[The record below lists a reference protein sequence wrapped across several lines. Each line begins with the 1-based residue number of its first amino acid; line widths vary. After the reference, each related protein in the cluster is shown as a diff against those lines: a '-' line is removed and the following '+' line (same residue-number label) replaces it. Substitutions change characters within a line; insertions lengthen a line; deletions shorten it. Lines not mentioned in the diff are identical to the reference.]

1 MRITTVRG
9 DIDPSELGFTTMHE
23 HTIMDN
29 STLVEAQKAFKER
42 IPPQMLKAV
51 PENMAFLRGGT
62 GLFSEDCSTKDDVEW
77 LKKELAYFK
86 KMVGGNAV
94 VDASPIPM
102 RGDVRLIREAS
113 EAADVHVIVAT
124 GLYYEKG
131 RPEKYQAMKE
141 ADVYAMCKKEVENG
155 IEDTGIH
162 PGFLKCGMSSMG
174 PGSEIPA
181 CEWETLR
188 ALAKLAAETG
198 LSLHV
203 HTAVP
208 MTPDQIISV
217 AKCVTEECGLNPE
230 RLYMMHLDQYLR
242 VPYNL
247 DDYMRNFSVARTVDI
262 DLQCRLLDMGCTI
275 GFDGWDS
282 LVHIL
287 PDNHDRLKALV
298 ELLKRGYAGQIV
310 LGHDVNDKSHGVS
323 FGYTGFTGFAM
334 NALPKLYEWKDII
347 NPADVRK
354 MVIDNPARI
363 LAY

>member
-1 MRITTVRG
+1 
-9 DIDPSELGFTTMHE
+9 
-23 HTIMDN
+23 
-29 STLVEAQKAFKER
+29 
-42 IPPQMLKAV
+42 
-51 PENMAFLRGGT
+51 
-62 GLFSEDCSTKDDVEW
+62 
-77 LKKELAYFK
+77 
-86 KMVGGNAV
+86 
-94 VDASPIPM
+94 
-102 RGDVRLIREAS
+102 
-113 EAADVHVIVAT
+113 
-124 GLYYEKG
+124 
-131 RPEKYQAMKE
+131 
-141 ADVYAMCKKEVENG
+141 
-155 IEDTGIH
+155 
-162 PGFLKCGMSSMG
+162 
-174 PGSEIPA
+174 
-181 CEWETLR
+181 
-188 ALAKLAAETG
+188 
-198 LSLHV
+198 
-203 HTAVP
+203 
-208 MTPDQIISV
+208 
-217 AKCVTEECGLNPE
+217 
-230 RLYMMHLDQYLR
+230 MMHLDQYLR